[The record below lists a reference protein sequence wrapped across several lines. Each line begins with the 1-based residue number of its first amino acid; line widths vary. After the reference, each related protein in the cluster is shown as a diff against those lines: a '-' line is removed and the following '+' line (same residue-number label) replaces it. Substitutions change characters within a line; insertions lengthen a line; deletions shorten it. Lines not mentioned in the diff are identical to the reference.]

1 MALQDRPAL
10 GILELDEGLAPDCP
24 RLAPREGSLLNPA
37 TFDREIITEI
47 VEGAFVDVII
57 QGDPSL
63 EDACLAAAKRLVDRG
78 ADVICADCGFLVRHQ
93 AAVSAAVNV
102 PVALSSLLLV
112 PTLLRQLAAAQKLAV
127 ITADSRHCT
136 EDLIG
141 IEKLEDRS
149 RVVIGG
155 IEDGEYV
162 RNQLVRPSV
171 RVSVDQIEREVASCI
186 RQLRHEHP
194 DIAMLLFECT
204 GFPVVTAAMRRTTG
218 LPIYDVTD
226 LCRMTLASVP
236 VPIRNEC
243 RRG

>member
-1 MALQDRPAL
+1 M
-10 GILELDEGLAPDCP
+10 
-24 RLAPREGSLLNPA
+24 NPA
-37 TFDREIITEI
+37 TFDREIITEM

-63 EDACLAAAKRLVDRG
+63 EDACLEAARRLVDRG
-78 ADVICADCGFLVRHQ
+78 ADVICADCGFLIRHQ

-112 PTLLRQLAAAQKLAV
+112 PTLLRQLPTAQKLAV

-136 EDLIG
+136 EDMLG
-141 IEKLEDRS
+141 IDKLDERS

-155 IEDGEYV
+155 IENGEYV

-171 RVSVDQIEREVASCI
+171 RVSVDQIEREVASCVQ
-186 RQLRHEHP
+186 QLRDKHP
-194 DIAMLLFECT
+194 DIAILLFECT
-204 GFPVVTAAMRRTTG
+204 GFPVVAAAMRRTTG

-226 LCRMTLASVP
+226 LCRMTLASVT
-236 VPIRNEC
+236 VPIRNEH
-243 RRG
+243 RRGL